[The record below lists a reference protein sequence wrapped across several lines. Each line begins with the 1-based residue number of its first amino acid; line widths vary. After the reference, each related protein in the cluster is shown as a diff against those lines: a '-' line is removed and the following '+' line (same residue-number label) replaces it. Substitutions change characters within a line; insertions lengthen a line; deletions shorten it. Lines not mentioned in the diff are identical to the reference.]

1 MRRKSSKSS
10 PARRLPA
17 YGFQLT
23 RGGALFLLGT
33 ILVGMAAID
42 SDMNLLMLLLGLGAA
57 ALVLNAFSGWRTLRA
72 LSVRRLLPD
81 IAIAGQPTE
90 IRYSLT
96 NHRAWN
102 GARGL
107 RLMDALSG
115 NAAMASP
122 ETFIPF
128 LRPQETIVITV
139 PAVAGRRGRV
149 RFSTIRLSMGFPFG
163 IFNKSVVFPAEADLV
178 VLPALGRLRGDV
190 IRASRTADSP
200 GGGFSMSRAKGDEE
214 FYGLREFREGD
225 NPRRIHWRRS
235 AQVGQLMIRE
245 MANTR
250 EAQIWC
256 VVDTRC
262 DPRDVE
268 QATRL
273 ELAISAAA
281 TAICDALERGTKV
294 GLICNG
300 EPLTVLPPVGGRPRR
315 ARLLRELAIRGSNP
329 DDELAPHVRRMSWP
343 TRWRGSCL
351 LFAAHENADLR
362 AAARVLGTVVGSTTI
377 YLPGTPTF
385 DAMFICPG
393 SPIPMPPG
401 AHVDHASG
409 GGDTAR
415 GVA

>member
-1 MRRKSSKSS
+1 MSRNAFKKS
-10 PARRLPA
+10 PVRRLPA
-17 YGFQLT
+17 YGFQVT

-33 ILVGMAAID
+33 ALVGMAAVD
-42 SDMNLLMLLLGLGAA
+42 SDMNLLMLLLGLGVA
-57 ALVLNAFSGWRTLRA
+57 ALALNGFSGWRTLRA

-96 NHRAWN
+96 NHRAWT
-102 GARGL
+102 GARGI
-107 RLMDALSG
+107 RLIDSLPVNG
-115 NAAMASP
+115 AMAAP
-122 ETFIPF
+122 ETYIPF
-128 LRPQETIVITV
+128 LRPQETIMITV
-139 PAVAGRRGRV
+139 PTVAGRRGRV
-149 RFSTIRLSMGFPFG
+149 RFSAIRLAMGFPFG

-200 GGGFSMSRAKGDEE
+200 GGGLSMSRAKGDEE

-235 AQVGQLMIRE
+235 AQTGQLMIRE

-273 ELAISAAA
+273 EVAISAAA

-315 ARLLRELAIRGSNP
+315 ARLLRELAIRGANP
-329 DDELAPHVRRMSWP
+329 DDELAPHVRRMAWP

-351 LFAAHENADLR
+351 LFAARETADLR
-362 AAARVLGTVVGSTTI
+362 AAARVLGAVVGLTTI
-377 YLPGTPTF
+377 YLPGTPMF

-401 AHVDHASG
+401 SAVNGAAKG
-409 GGDTAR
+409 RDTTR